1 ERACCEAR
9 GGGGLGALRRSK
21 REGRRSGL
29 HMVLPSVI
37 ALPPSIDVPRTIP
50 IGLTNAALNSPTRTA
65 WPSTAAVVAVTRV
78 MSVVIVAVVV
88 GLRVVRALRGEVRR
102 AGAHDGLSA
111 QPLDYAP
118 DGAGL
123 VAFSGV
129 RRQDGRSQGVR
140 RVCQPSHS

>member
-1 ERACCEAR
+1 HPESAPRRSLLPLAALDQGQKSERACCEAR

-21 REGRRSGL
+21 REGRRSCL

-50 IGLTNAALNSPTRTA
+50 IGLTNAALNSPTRRE

-88 GLRVVRALRGEVRR
+88 GLRVIAIAEVDALRLHG
-102 AGAHDGLSA
+102 S
-111 QPLDYAP
+111 
-118 DGAGL
+118 
-123 VAFSGV
+123 
-129 RRQDGRSQGVR
+129 GRSNCCRPDKAQ
-140 RVCQPSHS
+140 CNSSFC